1 MSNHKG
7 EYDPGKYIVVAKSH
21 GSPNVRIRFQIDPE
35 HRKAVEAIVWSRRFR
50 YRYPCDFYRHAVQV
64 LLHLLSGSR
73 ELEKVFA
80 EYQLILDDRDR
91 EEAEYYVLAFQVLE
105 EQIDHHLSA
114 GQIGRARR
122 LLQRTVVRLR
132 RQSRSCWRDNCLEK
146 IQQRW
151 WALLEGVYY
160 PSCLR
165 HERLPSR
172 QD

>member
-1 MSNHKG
+1 MSNHNG
-7 EYDPGKYIVVAKSH
+7 EYDPGKYTLLANSH
-21 GSPNVRIRFQIDPE
+21 GSRNVRIRFQIDPE

-64 LLHLLSGSR
+64 LLDILSDSGD
-73 ELEKVFA
+73 LEKIYG
-80 EYQLILDDRDR
+80 EYQLIADDRDR
-91 EEAEYYVLAFQVLE
+91 EAAEYYLLAFQVLE
-105 EQIDHHLSA
+105 EQVNDHLSK
-114 GQIGRARR
+114 GQNGRATK
-122 LLQRTVVRLR
+122 LLQGTVACLRT
-132 RQSRSCWRDNCLEK
+132 QPRSCWRDNCLEK
-146 IQQRW
+146 IRQRW